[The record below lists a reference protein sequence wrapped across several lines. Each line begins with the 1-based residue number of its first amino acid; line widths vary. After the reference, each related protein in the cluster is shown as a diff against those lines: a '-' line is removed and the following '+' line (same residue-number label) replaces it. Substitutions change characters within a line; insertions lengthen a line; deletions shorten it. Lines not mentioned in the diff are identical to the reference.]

1 MRVYSVQFL
10 TQEEGPLNDD
20 DIKCK
25 DHDETMCNIDHRE
38 VMKCCPSFGSFT
50 FTSDSDTQTGV
61 LRDFKDWLGDQT
73 MDDLYSVMSF
83 PNWKEDDGRTV
94 QG

>member
-1 MRVYSVQFL
+1 MVTRTYSVHLL
-10 TQEEGPLNDD
+10 TQEEPDD
-20 DIKCK
+20 GDY
-25 DHDETMCNIDHRE
+25 DHRE

-61 LRDFKDWLGDQT
+61 LRDFKDWLGEQT
-73 MDDLYSVMSF
+73 MDDLYSIMSF
-83 PNWKEDDGRTV
+83 PNWKEENGETV